1 MKQKLMNICRKLS
14 NYKITALC
22 VIMPLLIT
30 GCADDA
36 DQTSAS
42 AKEYFDIPVY
52 FEQLA
57 HDLNENDV
65 GLRKT
70 LSRPSDSEV
79 VKKDDVDWLAELK
92 PFIGITLTKPAFRY
106 GYLIDTVAHEVLM
119 TRVYTARDS
128 SFDIKEVVLFLDQDV
143 LTKLEAVHSKDN
155 VYYYSREVLTF
166 EHQRGYEINVSNVMK
181 AGRPVEFSIR
191 GEMTGG
197 TVN

>member
-1 MKQKLMNICRKLS
+1 MKQKQMNICRKLS

-22 VIMPLLIT
+22 VIIPMLIT

-36 DQTSAS
+36 DQKSAS
-42 AKEYFDIPVY
+42 VKEYFDIPVY
-52 FEQLA
+52 FERLA

-70 LSRPSDSEV
+70 LSRPTDSEV

-92 PFIGITLTKPAFRY
+92 PFIDINLNKPAFSD
-106 GYLIDTVAHEVLM
+106 GYLIDTVVHQDQM
-119 TRVYTARDS
+119 TIVYTARDS
-128 SFDIKEVVLFLDQDV
+128 SFDIKEVVLFLDHDV
-143 LTKLEAVHSKDN
+143 LTRLEAVHSKDN

-191 GEMTGG
+191 GEMTGE